1 MFTLPHHVEFLSD
14 RWLAEGRRFLA
25 GEVPKI
31 RERPAPAERLAGR
44 RFSLSGRFTQPP
56 PHMKLPGDVG
66 CVTVHF
72 DGEAFEVTSTFDP
85 TANLV
90 IEGDYQAALT
100 GAQMVGIGAPDASE
114 TLRREVAHLYG
125 AEALKVRGGIS
136 DPLTLHVL
144 GTLFDHL
151 GRMTVENPDL
161 AHRAARQGLS
171 GKIREMAD
179 QGYVIVE
186 NAITPEFA
194 DEAREAILRTLAT
207 HGHSTMNW
215 MLYHGRALERL
226 ALNPVLMTLI
236 DASLGR
242 GAVIGSLSAI
252 RRPAGPGFIPIH
264 TDYSHVP
271 EPYPDF
277 AMTGVGVWA
286 FEDWTAESLRSPRCS
301 CRAATG
307 PGATRERPTIP
318 ARACRS

>member
-1 MFTLPHHVEFLSD
+1 MN
-14 RWLAEGRRFLA
+14 
-25 GEVPKI
+25 
-31 RERPAPAERLAGR
+31 
-44 RFSLSGRFTQPP
+44 
-56 PHMKLPGDVG
+56 LPGDVG

-72 DGEAFEVTSTFDP
+72 DGEAFEVTATFDP

-100 GAQMVGIGAPDASE
+100 GAQMVGIGAPGALE

-125 AEALKVRGGIS
+125 PEALKVRGAIP

-171 GKIREMAD
+171 GRIREMAD
-179 QGYVIVE
+179 QGYTIVE

-215 MLYHGRALERL
+215 MRFLSRSRRWSGL
-226 ALNPVLMTLI
+226 ALNPALMTLI
-236 DASLGR
+236 DASL
-242 GAVIGSLSAI
+242 
-252 RRPAGPGFIPIH
+252 
-264 TDYSHVP
+264 
-271 EPYPDF
+271 
-277 AMTGVGVWA
+277 
-286 FEDWTAESLRSPRCS
+286 ED
-301 CRAATG
+301 AA
-307 PGATRERPTIP
+307 R
-318 ARACRS
+318 